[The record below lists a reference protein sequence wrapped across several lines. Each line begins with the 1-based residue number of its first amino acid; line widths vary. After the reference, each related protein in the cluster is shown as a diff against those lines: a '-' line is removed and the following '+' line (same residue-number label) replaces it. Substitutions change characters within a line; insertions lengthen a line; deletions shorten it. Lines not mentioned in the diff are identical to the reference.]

1 MSGEHRYVVAVRGG
15 DASRGFQLG
24 GTTTRSARVALVRLR
39 GQALRIADGLDP
51 DPGTWW
57 LGNGG
62 LVRLPDAPEALP
74 DAPAELRAWVVSSV
88 HQDDALDQLVNG
100 FPLVLRV
107 TDRWSGCWFELTARS
122 LVPVP
127 AAPPYRRTAPARPV
141 AYA

>member
-1 MSGEHRYVVAVRGG
+1 MSSEHRYVVAVRGG
-15 DASRGFQLG
+15 DARRGFQLG
-24 GTTTRSARVALVRLR
+24 GTTTRNARVALVRLR

-57 LGNGG
+57 LPNGG

-74 DAPAELRAWVVSSV
+74 DAPADLRAWVSSSV

-107 TDRWSGCWFELTARS
+107 ADRWSGCWFELAARS

-127 AAPPYRRTAPARPV
+127 VTPPYRRTAPARPV
-141 AYA
+141 AYV